1 MSYHHE
7 SLREKTLNNE
17 NLAGPHAN
25 YQGIGDN
32 HSNLHDRTMNNENLT
47 APSPDAPLEKDF
59 SRNMSSAGYSN
70 GFDTTYQHLD
80 GTQDSETALRKIRTA
95 GSISISPDLFE
106 KLYLSPQNRVKGD
119 LRKTFGN
126 PTPLALIGFLMCL
139 FPLSMTLMGWRGA
152 GNNGAAGIGEY
163 WFFGGLLMMLGSV
176 GEWILGNTFPFVV
189 FGSFGA
195 YWLSYAA
202 TLQPYFNAYGAYST
216 TGEIAEGLETD
227 GFRSGLAFWFISMGL
242 MCLIFMVCSIRTNF
256 VFFNIF
262 FWLVVT
268 FGCLTGA
275 YFQLNNGALALA
287 ARLQTTAGATA
298 FITCAFGWWIFAA
311 IMLASLD
318 FPFEI
323 PVGDLSGLVK
333 GASQKNAAEK
343 SV

>member
-1 MSYHHE
+1 MSNQHE
-7 SLREKTLNNE
+7 SLHEKTLNNE
-17 NLAGPHAN
+17 NLAGPQVN
-25 YQGIGDN
+25 YNGVGGN
-32 HSNLHDRTMNNENLT
+32 HSNLHDRTANNQNLT
-47 APSPDAPLEKDF
+47 PPSPGAPLERDF
-59 SRNMSSAGYSN
+59 SRNMSNASYTNGYDS
-70 GFDTTYQHLD
+70 FHQHLD
-80 GTQDSETALRKIRTA
+80 SSHDSETALRKIHTA
-95 GSISISPDLFE
+95 GSISITPDLFE

-152 GNNGAAGIGEY
+152 GHNGAAGIGQY
-163 WFFGGLLMMLGSV
+163 WFFGGLLMILGGV

-189 FGSFGA
+189 FTSFGA

-242 MCLIFMVCSIRTNF
+242 MCLIYMICSIRTNI

-262 FWLVVT
+262 LWLVIT
-268 FGCLTGA
+268 FACLTGA
-275 YFQLNNGALALA
+275 YFQLNNGATALA
-287 ARLQTTAGATA
+287 GRLQITAGATA
-298 FITCAFGWWIFAA
+298 FITCCFGWYIFFA

-318 FPFEI
+318 FPFEV

-343 SV
+343 NV